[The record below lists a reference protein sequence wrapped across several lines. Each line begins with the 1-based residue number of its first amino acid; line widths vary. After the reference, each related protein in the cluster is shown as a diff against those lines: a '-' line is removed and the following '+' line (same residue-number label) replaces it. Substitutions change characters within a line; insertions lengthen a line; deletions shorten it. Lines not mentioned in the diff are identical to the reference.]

1 MARQKNSLVD
11 GLVLKQKSN
20 SDQPRVSAGN
30 RFHLSNDDA
39 ARNSFESDVI
49 VGLAGSNHV

>member
-20 SDQPRVSAGN
+20 SDQPRVFAGN
-30 RFHLSNDDA
+30 RSHLSNDDA
-39 ARNSFESDVI
+39 ARNSFESDMI